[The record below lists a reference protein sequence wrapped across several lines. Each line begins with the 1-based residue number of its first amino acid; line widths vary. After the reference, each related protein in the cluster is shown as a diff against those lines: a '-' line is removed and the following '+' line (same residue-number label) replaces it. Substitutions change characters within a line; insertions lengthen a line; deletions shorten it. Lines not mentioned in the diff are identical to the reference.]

1 MAFQTV
7 AVNPRGMLDIRE
19 RNVQLRCLEPT
30 VGRPTDRHER
40 QRDLATDEAA
50 SAAGSLRSRAPIS
63 PSATAQR
70 ARFDLWGD

>member
-7 AVNPRGMLDIRE
+7 AVNPRGILDVRE
-19 RNVQLRCLEPT
+19 RSVQRCLDPT